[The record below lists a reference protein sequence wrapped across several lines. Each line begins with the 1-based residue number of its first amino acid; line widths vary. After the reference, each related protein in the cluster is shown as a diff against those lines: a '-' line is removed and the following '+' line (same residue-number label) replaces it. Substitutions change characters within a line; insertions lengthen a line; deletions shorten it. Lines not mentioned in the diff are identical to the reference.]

1 MKEREEWDCGIER
14 KIEERM
20 GGGSKSE
27 KVQEKKNGEGIL
39 LHCCV

>member
-1 MKEREEWDCGIER
+1 MKEREEWECGTER

-27 KVQEKKNGEGIL
+27 MVQEKKNGEGIML
-39 LHCCV
+39 LCSV